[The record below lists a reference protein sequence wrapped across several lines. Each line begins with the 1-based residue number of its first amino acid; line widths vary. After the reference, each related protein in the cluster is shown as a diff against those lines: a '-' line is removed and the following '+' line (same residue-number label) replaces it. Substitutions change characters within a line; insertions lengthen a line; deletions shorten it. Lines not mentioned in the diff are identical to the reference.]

1 MSRRPLKFWLE
12 NSWPLLDYL
21 INTAQKTVKPS
32 KKIFQFPG
40 WMRKNFMPGDFS
52 WKQENTKTWDASCFK
67 KGLLEK
73 QESVPNTCEIS
84 SLKKIFFQNL
94 TDAFFKYLKSPLY
107 WSCIDAWVLQA
118 LNMFLPVC
126 QDDRC
131 DINLFGHM

>member
-1 MSRRPLKFWLE
+1 M
-12 NSWPLLDYL
+12 
-21 INTAQKTVKPS
+21 
-32 KKIFQFPG
+32 
-40 WMRKNFMPGDFS
+40 
-52 WKQENTKTWDASCFK
+52 
-67 KGLLEK
+67 GLLEK